1 MQQIMSP
8 REPRYCTRHSF
19 HTRTAKGKISYRKRR
34 RRNKVNSSLRKP
46 FEPAILSIPANMS
59 VIWFND
65 DQSEH
70 SVAVNASSSDVPPE
84 AVFDSDLIDPN
95 GGSFIHKF
103 TIPRTYDYYDSIN
116 SLSKSSIKMGSE
128 FEGGQN
134 MTC

>member
-1 MQQIMSP
+1 
-8 REPRYCTRHSF
+8 
-19 HTRTAKGKISYRKRR
+19 
-34 RRNKVNSSLRKP
+34 
-46 FEPAILSIPANMS
+46 MS

-70 SVAVNASSSDVPPE
+70 SVAVNATNSDMPPE

-103 TIPRTYDYYDSIN
+103 TIPGTYDYYDSMN
-116 SLSKSSIKMGSE
+116 RLSKSSIKMGSE